1 PEKSISIKSPTTP
14 TEKTSNGESSDKT
27 ISQLVSIYWNLKV
40 MVVKP
45 TVALRGILV
54 GGVAI
59 FAKVAGAMKAA
70 GGVKLGAA
78 ATAMTVAATAAVSGS
93 KQDQKDDASKKT
105 PPSK

>member
-1 PEKSISIKSPTTP
+1 MS
-14 TEKTSNGESSDKT
+14 
-27 ISQLVSIYWNLKV
+27 
-40 MVVKP
+40 VKP
-45 TVALRGILV
+45 AVALRGILV

-78 ATAMTVAATAAVSGS
+78 ATAMTVAATAAVSGGS
-93 KQDQKDDASKKT
+93 KQEQKQDASKAP

>member
-1 PEKSISIKSPTTP
+1 MLRHMLYVLHE
-14 TEKTSNGESSDKT
+14 NA
-27 ISQLVSIYWNLKV
+27 LKLFDMALRV
-40 MVVKP
+40 ACGLRKMVVKP

>member
-1 PEKSISIKSPTTP
+1 MKMGRVKG
-14 TEKTSNGESSDKT
+14 K
-27 ISQLVSIYWNLKV
+27 

-93 KQDQKDDASKKT
+93 KQDQKDDALKKKT